1 MAAARCGALA
11 AGVKDGAAAITT
23 DGRVA
28 AFGTRAGGIIFVD
41 LHTGKQTVGA
51 AGHVGDVQND
61 AVSPDG
67 RLFVTVGDDAKV
79 IVWDTRTFQPL
90 EILTGH
96 GGRIT
101 WAAFSA
107 DSRTLFTTSLDGS
120 ILEWDL
126 GDARRFG
133 RPLHIPRRPARL
145 GPEAPST
152 PALAVSPDGA
162 EFAAGLTRGRGRSA
176 SPT

>member
-1 MAAARCGALA
+1 
-11 AGVKDGAAAITT
+11 
-23 DGRVA
+23 
-28 AFGTRAGGIIFVD
+28 
-41 LHTGKQTVGA
+41 
-51 AGHVGDVQND
+51 
-61 AVSPDG
+61 
-67 RLFVTVGDDAKV
+67 V

-126 GDARRFG
+126 GGARRFG
-133 RPLHIPRRPARL
+133 RPLLTHGPDLDL
-145 GPEAPST
+145 GPEAPSA
-152 PALAVSPDGA
+152 PPLAVSPDGRD
-162 EFAAGLTRGRGRSA
+162 FAADTSSSTVGVFSTGDLKPRRTVHVSRGATALAWSPRGVLA
-176 SPT
+176 LGGQNG